1 MDTGTL
7 ISVVATI
14 DAEINSL
21 EGMLGNEDYSLTY
34 EEEYALHS
42 SIGTLQNL
50 AEQFREIIE
59 ANIADME
66 ARAQGE

>member
-14 DAEINSL
+14 DAEIKSL
-21 EGMLGNEDYSLTY
+21 DGMLGNEDYPLTY
-34 EEEYALHS
+34 EEEYALNS

-50 AEQFREIIE
+50 SEHFQSIIDSQIAE
-59 ANIADME
+59 ME
-66 ARAQGE
+66 ARGI

>member
-7 ISVVATI
+7 IDVVAII
-14 DAEINSL
+14 DAEIKSL
-21 EGMLGNEDYSLTY
+21 NGMLGNEDYPLTH

-50 AEQFREIIE
+50 ADRLQDVIEENINAMEI
-59 ANIADME
+59 
-66 ARAQGE
+66 AQGM